1 MIKGK
6 SVEMEVTFEVN
17 ELEKMKRPE
26 LQQLCKSFGIKAN
39 MKNSLLIEALK
50 EQAAQFSSKRKRSL
64 SAKTSPLVNASTAT
78 TEETDD
84 QEMTQDDD
92 DNNET
97 FKKQLLDQL
106 EKKVEEKMPVDCKIP
121 RFVQFAKNLKSTKDD
136 DHNKTPGNKWSKI
149 HKVQFEKMD
158 SIDVYLEKKR
168 KRREFFNQSAKRA
181 KSVGA
186 NRKSV
191 DKQAEVPVFKST
203 ALDKSASF
211 VFGSPSA
218 KLFFQE
224 AKKEARVSTAKST
237 ITKGKKLKSPK
248 IIKPLVPGDSTKS
261 GETRNR
267 FRRTIAMAS
276 AVENKPKTPANPA
289 RKSMVMTP
297 FRCSPVNVTAAPMP
311 TPKKTFDLQASLAK
325 SLPYKPH
332 TGKLKPLSSYREEY
346 RPTLSESKLKGHKV
360 DVKKT
365 KVTTREERRLKENF
379 GRERRRAT
387 ALNRQRGI
395 VC

>member
-26 LQQLCKSFGIKAN
+26 LQQLCKTFGIKAN

-64 SAKTSPLVNASTAT
+64 SAKTSPLVKASTAT

-92 DNNET
+92 DDNET
-97 FKKQLLDQL
+97 FKRQLLDQL

-181 KSVGA
+181 K
-186 NRKSV
+186 
-191 DKQAEVPVFKST
+191 
-203 ALDKSASF
+203 
-211 VFGSPSA
+211 
-218 KLFFQE
+218 
-224 AKKEARVSTAKST
+224 
-237 ITKGKKLKSPK
+237 
-248 IIKPLVPGDSTKS
+248 
-261 GETRNR
+261 
-267 FRRTIAMAS
+267 
-276 AVENKPKTPANPA
+276 
-289 RKSMVMTP
+289 
-297 FRCSPVNVTAAPMP
+297 
-311 TPKKTFDLQASLAK
+311 
-325 SLPYKPH
+325 
-332 TGKLKPLSSYREEY
+332 
-346 RPTLSESKLKGHKV
+346 
-360 DVKKT
+360 VKKC
-365 KVTTREERRLKENF
+365 
-379 GRERRRAT
+379 
-387 ALNRQRGI
+387 
-395 VC
+395 VCQM